1 MIDDPNCACDLN
13 IGCSGYLIEIPKL
26 KNDDDDVIDDFSQ
39 STSDVP
45 DLRRTRRP
53 PRPRRTRRPLQPTRP
68 SRQTRP
74 LRRTGRPT
82 QDQDGTD
89 AVDDDEVRIPL
100 VTGDDQDTQEP
111 LNIVSRDPRRTSTK
125 KTSSFNIDDDEDR
138 IPLVTGDD
146 QDTQDPLNIVSRDP
160 RRTSTT
166 TTSSFYIDD
175 NYDNT
180 MLNFITNDI
189 FADTSLFPSP
199 TRMSPRSSGADVSP
213 VKDFEPFSL
222 IERNL
227 TWPLPTPF
235 ELPVEYPTPDVQ
247 DRPLNFPAQWIKD
260 GEYPPSPV
268 TSPALDATSS
278 ALNVDLPIRDQ
289 AQVGLNFDI
298 DSTNTHFNMPIGH
311 NHVDGEGEGIH
322 WFEANVELPD
332 CDEKSFLETK
342 IKCRAHLWSLGIAI
356 KNSISFNLLLWKG
369 KLNLTFFF

>member
-26 KNDDDDVIDDFSQ
+26 KNDDDDVIDDFSR

-100 VTGDDQDTQEP
+100 VTGDDQDTQ
-111 LNIVSRDPRRTSTK
+111 
-125 KTSSFNIDDDEDR
+125 
-138 IPLVTGDD
+138 
-146 QDTQDPLNIVSRDP
+146 DPLNIVSRDP

-166 TTSSFYIDD
+166 KTSSFYIND

-213 VKDFEPFSL
+213 VKDFEPFSV

-332 CDEKSFLETK
+332 CDEKSFLERK

-356 KNSISFNLLLWKG
+356 KNSISFNLLL
-369 KLNLTFFF
+369 